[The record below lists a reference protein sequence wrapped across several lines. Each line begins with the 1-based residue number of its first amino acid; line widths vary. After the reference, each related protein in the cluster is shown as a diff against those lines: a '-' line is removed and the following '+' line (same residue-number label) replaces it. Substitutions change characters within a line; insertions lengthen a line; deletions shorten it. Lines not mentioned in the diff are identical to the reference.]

1 MKGDIGKKNRPDYVS
16 NVHRGFTVQTD
27 VYYRGLMCRIA
38 ASIARSP
45 DRLSKL
51 RRLLRPMKMMGLCTL
66 AFYCSQYR
74 FFTRIL
80 LEECQDSELI
90 VEFIE
95 ACGIFFLHW
104 LIMDNKNK
112 EIMDYVLYHAQKMNS
127 EMYNP
132 RRELFCPTSKSL
144 FSGKVQNA
152 IPLIKYGRI
161 IKPATNVEVRN
172 YIHFSCMFR

>member
-1 MKGDIGKKNRPDYVS
+1 MKENIRKNDRPAYVS
-16 NVHRGFTVQTD
+16 NVHRGFTVQKD
-27 VYYRGLMCRIA
+27 VYYRGIMSSIEK
-38 ASIARSP
+38 SIARSP

-51 RRLLRPMKMMGLCTL
+51 TRFLFPMKMMGLCTI
-66 AFYCSQYR
+66 AFYCRHYR
-74 FFTRIL
+74 LFTRIL

-90 VEFIE
+90 VEFTE

-112 EIMDYVLYHAQKMNS
+112 EIVDYVLYHAQKMKL

-132 RRELFCPTSKSL
+132 RRELFCPTSKSM

-161 IKPATNVEVRN
+161 LKPATHVEVRR